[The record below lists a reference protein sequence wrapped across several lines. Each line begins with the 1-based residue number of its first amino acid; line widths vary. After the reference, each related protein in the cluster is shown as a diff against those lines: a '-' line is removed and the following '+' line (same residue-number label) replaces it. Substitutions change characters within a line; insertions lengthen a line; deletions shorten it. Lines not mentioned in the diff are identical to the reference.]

1 MNYKIMITAILFMT
15 FSCCLNKTSMQ
26 ERFVE
31 KYEHS
36 DFSIFE
42 DWQIEPREG
51 DRSTDFLMRYVFP
64 VISDTVN
71 DAISML
77 VYAQIFSSDSNV
89 YSITVNDFDKYRFCN
104 KNDISLNNFNGYI
117 DSVFVKFKK
126 LNINSISA
134 KKGVYKFRLKKDKL
148 LLKYDESLSDV
159 FLLRLDSLGYEKIAS
174 KWFYKS
180 L

>member
-1 MNYKIMITAILFMT
+1 MNYKIIITAILFMT
-15 FSCCLNKTSMQ
+15 FSRCLNKTSMQ

-31 KYEHS
+31 KYEYS

-51 DRSTDFLMRYVFP
+51 DRSTDFLMRYISP

-71 DAISML
+71 DAISIL

-89 YSITVNDFDKYRFCN
+89 YNITVNDFDKYRFCN
-104 KNDISLNNFNGYI
+104 KNDVSLNNFNEYI
-117 DSVFVKFKK
+117 DSVFVQFKK
-126 LNINSISA
+126 LNINSIWGGKGGYEINLHKN
-134 KKGVYKFRLKKDKL
+134 KK
-148 LLKYDESLSDV
+148 LLKYDETPSDSV
-159 FLLRLDSLGYEKIAS
+159 LIRLDSLGYEKITP